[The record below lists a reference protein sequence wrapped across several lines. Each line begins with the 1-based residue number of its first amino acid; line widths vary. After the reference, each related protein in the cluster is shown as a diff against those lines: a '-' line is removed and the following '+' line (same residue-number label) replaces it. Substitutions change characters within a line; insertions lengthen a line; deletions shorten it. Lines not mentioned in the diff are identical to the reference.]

1 MYNIF
6 NKVNILLYWKLI
18 VIIIFLIS
26 LFLFISLFSYIYTAI
41 WKIIFLIYKH
51 LHVFK
56 KFKNIRDIFLWILLI
71 LTLKNKN

>member
-41 WKIIFLIYKH
+41 
-51 LHVFK
+51 
-56 KFKNIRDIFLWILLI
+56 
-71 LTLKNKN
+71 LKNYIFDLQTFTCI